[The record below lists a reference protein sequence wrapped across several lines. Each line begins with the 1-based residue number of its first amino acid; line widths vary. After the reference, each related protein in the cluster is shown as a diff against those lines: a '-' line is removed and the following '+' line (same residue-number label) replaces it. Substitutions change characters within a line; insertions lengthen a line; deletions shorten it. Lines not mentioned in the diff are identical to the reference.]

1 MQSQPPPVPCS
12 AAFPQ
17 QQSQPQRQPATSPP
31 SDDDYY
37 NHNNNNYTYNEKE
50 QYHPQHS
57 IRPDRH
63 SKSSFGRGHD
73 SVISSHPFSPNDSSA
88 PSPGSSISSIGQQQ
102 NPTPE
107 TRYSRSNIEQRNVQY
122 PQQAHLDPEKHGYGS
137 SHDGPSPNRASAAR
151 LDSEAIIYDK
161 GAFHEKG
168 PEEKA
173 WQLLFWLCGPCAFL
187 SGAIALWTIFALLIS
202 IALAPL
208 RFCTTRPPLSAQITT
223 FLAPALNLQLHL
235 VYSHDS
241 TTGYSAPMLVVI
253 NLFSPI
259 VAFGVAI
266 AAWTAAGFWFFSSIL
281 GDPGGHDGHN
291 DGKETIVSV
300 RNWWERWLSRGLR
313 ETNV

>member
-1 MQSQPPPVPCS
+1 MESQRPPVPCS
-12 AAFPQ
+12 ATSP
-17 QQSQPQRQPATSPP
+17 QQSQPQRQLSTNAS
-31 SDDDYY
+31 SDE
-37 NHNNNNYTYNEKE
+37 HNYAYNEKE
-50 QYHPQHS
+50 PYQRQHS
-57 IRPDRH
+57 IRTDRH

-73 SVISSHPFSPNDSSA
+73 SVISSHPFSPKASSA
-88 PSPGSSISSIGQQQ
+88 PSPTSSISSIGQQR
-102 NPTPE
+102 NSTPE
-107 TRYSRSNIEQRNVQY
+107 IRYSRSDIEQNNIQY

-137 SHDGPSPNRASAAR
+137 SHDGRSPNRASAAR
-151 LDSEAIIYDK
+151 LDSDAIVYDK

-187 SGAIALWTIFALLIS
+187 SGAIALWTILALLIS
-202 IALAPL
+202 IVLAPL
-208 RFCTTRPPLSAQITT
+208 RFCTTRPPFSAQITA

-241 TTGYSAPMLVVI
+241 TTGYSAPMLVVVH
-253 NLFSPI
+253 LFSPV

>member
-1 MQSQPPPVPCS
+1 MKAKPKTFSQGLESVI
-12 AAFPQ
+12 
-17 QQSQPQRQPATSPP
+17 QSQPQRQLSTNAS
-31 SDDDYY
+31 SDEY
-37 NHNNNNYTYNEKE
+37 NYAYNEKE
-50 QYHPQHS
+50 PYQRQHS
-57 IRPDRH
+57 IRTDRH

-73 SVISSHPFSPNDSSA
+73 SVISSHPFSPKASSA
-88 PSPGSSISSIGQQQ
+88 PSPTSSISSLGQQR
-102 NPTPE
+102 NSTPE
-107 TRYSRSNIEQRNVQY
+107 IRYSRSDIEQNNIQY

-137 SHDGPSPNRASAAR
+137 SHDGRSPNRASAAR
-151 LDSEAIIYDK
+151 LDSDAIVYDK

-187 SGAIALWTIFALLIS
+187 SGAIALWTILALLIS
-202 IALAPL
+202 IVLAPL
-208 RFCTTRPPLSAQITT
+208 RFCTTRPPFSAQITA

-241 TTGYSAPMLVVI
+241 TTGYSAPMLVVVH
-253 NLFSPI
+253 LFSPV

>member
-1 MQSQPPPVPCS
+1 MESQRPPVPCS
-12 AAFPQ
+12 ATSP
-17 QQSQPQRQPATSPP
+17 QQSQPQRQLSTNAS
-31 SDDDYY
+31 SDEY
-37 NHNNNNYTYNEKE
+37 NYAYNEKE
-50 QYHPQHS
+50 PYQRQHS
-57 IRPDRH
+57 IRTDRH

-73 SVISSHPFSPNDSSA
+73 SVISSHPFSPKASSA
-88 PSPGSSISSIGQQQ
+88 PSPTSSISSIGQQR
-102 NPTPE
+102 NSTPE
-107 TRYSRSNIEQRNVQY
+107 IRYSRSDIEQNNIQY

-137 SHDGPSPNRASAAR
+137 SHDGRSPNRASAAR
-151 LDSEAIIYDK
+151 LDSDAIVYDK

-187 SGAIALWTIFALLIS
+187 SGAIALWTILALLIS
-202 IALAPL
+202 IVLAPL
-208 RFCTTRPPLSAQITT
+208 RFCTTRPPFSAQITA

-241 TTGYSAPMLVVI
+241 TTGYSAPMLVVVH
-253 NLFSPI
+253 LFSPV

-313 ETNV
+313 ETNG

>member
-1 MQSQPPPVPCS
+1 MESQRPPVPCS
-12 AAFPQ
+12 AASP
-17 QQSQPQRQPATSPP
+17 QQSQPQRQLSTNAS
-31 SDDDYY
+31 SDEY
-37 NHNNNNYTYNEKE
+37 NYAYNEKE
-50 QYHPQHS
+50 PYQRQHS
-57 IRPDRH
+57 IRTDRH

-73 SVISSHPFSPNDSSA
+73 SVISSHPFSPKASSA
-88 PSPGSSISSIGQQQ
+88 PSPTSSISSIGQQR
-102 NPTPE
+102 NSTPE
-107 TRYSRSNIEQRNVQY
+107 IRYSRSDIEQNNIQY

-137 SHDGPSPNRASAAR
+137 SHDGRSPNRASAAR
-151 LDSEAIIYDK
+151 LDSDAIVYDK

-187 SGAIALWTIFALLIS
+187 SGAIALWTILALLIS
-202 IALAPL
+202 IVLAPL
-208 RFCTTRPPLSAQITT
+208 RFCTTRPPFSAQITA

-241 TTGYSAPMLVVI
+241 TTGYSAPMLVVVH
-253 NLFSPI
+253 LFSPV

>member
-1 MQSQPPPVPCS
+1 MESQRPPVPCS
-12 AAFPQ
+12 ATSP
-17 QQSQPQRQPATSPP
+17 QQSQPQRQLSTNAS
-31 SDDDYY
+31 SDEY
-37 NHNNNNYTYNEKE
+37 NYAYNEKE
-50 QYHPQHS
+50 LYQRQHS
-57 IRPDRH
+57 IRTDRH

-73 SVISSHPFSPNDSSA
+73 SVISSHPFSPKASSA
-88 PSPGSSISSIGQQQ
+88 PSPTSSISSIGQQR
-102 NPTPE
+102 NSTPE
-107 TRYSRSNIEQRNVQY
+107 IRYSRSDIEQNNIQY

-137 SHDGPSPNRASAAR
+137 SHDGRSPNRAPAAR
-151 LDSEAIIYDK
+151 LDSDAIVYDK

-187 SGAIALWTIFALLIS
+187 SGAIALWTILALLIS
-202 IALAPL
+202 IVLAPL
-208 RFCTTRPPLSAQITT
+208 RFCTTRPPFSAQITA

-241 TTGYSAPMLVVI
+241 TTDYSAPILVVVH
-253 NLFSPI
+253 LFSPV

>member
-1 MQSQPPPVPCS
+1 MESQRPPVPCS
-12 AAFPQ
+12 ATSP
-17 QQSQPQRQPATSPP
+17 QQSQPQRQLSTNAS
-31 SDDDYY
+31 SDEY
-37 NHNNNNYTYNEKE
+37 NYAYNEKE
-50 QYHPQHS
+50 PYQRQHS
-57 IRPDRH
+57 IRTDRH

-73 SVISSHPFSPNDSSA
+73 SVISSHPFSPKASSA
-88 PSPGSSISSIGQQQ
+88 PSPTSSISSIGQQR
-102 NPTPE
+102 NSTPE
-107 TRYSRSNIEQRNVQY
+107 IRYSRSDIEQNNIQY

-137 SHDGPSPNRASAAR
+137 SHDGRSPNRASAAR
-151 LDSEAIIYDK
+151 LDSDAIVYDK

-187 SGAIALWTIFALLIS
+187 SGAIALWTILALLIS
-202 IALAPL
+202 IVLAPL
-208 RFCTTRPPLSAQITT
+208 RFCTTRPPFSAQITA

-241 TTGYSAPMLVVI
+241 TTDYSAPMLVVVH
-253 NLFSPI
+253 LFSPV